1 MYLKTAEKKTRA
13 ICEMRN
19 FQDYVKDTTIIS
31 TTSFSYLYF
40 SFQSSFTQRSGTFI
54 DDSEN
59 ILLRD

>member
-1 MYLKTAEKKTRA
+1 MYLKAAEKKTRA

-59 ILLRD
+59 ILLRA